1 MENFPSP
8 ALFKWGRGT
17 SGCEGMRFT
26 RRSKPAR
33 VFVDAKI
40 LNMHDPSLHKEAY
53 VGYVV
58 EGDGLRDVK
67 RVEATE
73 SDDAEVLA
81 VIFAIEELKDSLG
94 RFTVV
99 CDHES
104 VVSEATRASVKKPSD
119 LLKRLRE
126 VLRDNPSV
134 GLEALQSNM
143 AHQVVTEYVNAL
155 KAGAW

>member
-1 MENFPSP
+1 
-8 ALFKWGRGT
+8 
-17 SGCEGMRFT
+17 MRFT

>member
-1 MENFPSP
+1 MKLPG
-8 ALFKWGRGT
+8 LT
-17 SGCEGMRFT
+17 
-26 RRSKPAR
+26 KPPR

-40 LNMHDPSLHKEAY
+40 LNMHDPSLPKEAY

-58 EGDGLRDVK
+58 EGKGRRNVRK
-67 RVEATE
+67 VVAKE

-81 VIFAIEELKDSLG
+81 IMFAIEELKGSLG

-104 VVSEATRASVKKPSD
+104 VVSEARRDSVKKPSD
-119 LLKRLRE
+119 LLKSLRE
-126 VLRDNPSV
+126 VLRANPKIR
-134 GLEALQSNM
+134 LEALLSNP

-155 KAGAW
+155 KAGTTR